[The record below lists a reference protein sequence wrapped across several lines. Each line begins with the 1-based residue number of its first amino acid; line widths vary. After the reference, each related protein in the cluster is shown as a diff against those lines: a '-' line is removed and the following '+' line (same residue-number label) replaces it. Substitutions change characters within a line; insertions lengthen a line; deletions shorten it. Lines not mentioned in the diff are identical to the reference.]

1 MEASTH
7 SCLSLFTG
15 GMTVLEVNVF
25 SVNVQNVSVICTFQ
39 PGYTCTINYGTDP
52 SYANLTYSDTNTTQ
66 NREATIVL
74 SQDIQND
81 TTYYFI
87 ASAESSS
94 QCERVRGTFRTGGYI
109 NSGVHYVM
117 LQYFACTFVD
127 FVNAYVIANRRS
139 QQLNAS
145 IYGSG
150 SFVGVVMTNNFTN

>member
-94 QCERVRGTFRTGGYI
+94 QCERVRGMFRTGGYI
-109 NSGVHYVM
+109 NSGVLLYRNA
-117 LQYFACTFVD
+117 ACTCVD
-127 FVNAYVIANRRS
+127 FVNAYVIANRRL

-150 SFVGVVMTNNFTN
+150 SL